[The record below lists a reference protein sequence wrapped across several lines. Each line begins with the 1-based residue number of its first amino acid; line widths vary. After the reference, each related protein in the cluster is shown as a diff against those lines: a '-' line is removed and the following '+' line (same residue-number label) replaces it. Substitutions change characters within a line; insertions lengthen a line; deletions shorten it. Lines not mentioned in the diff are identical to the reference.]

1 MEQEKYPM
9 RINKYLAL
17 RKYASRRE
25 ADKLIEA
32 GQVKINGRAAKL
44 GDRVSESDE
53 VEVNSK
59 AVENIQSKLI
69 YIAYN
74 KPHGIVT
81 NNPEEGQ
88 EAITDVIDVGVKVFP
103 IGRLDRSSRGLII
116 LTNDGRIT
124 DQMLNPKYEHEKEY
138 IVKVDK
144 PLEKHFLR
152 HLGTG
157 IDIEIEGHM
166 TKPAVVKQIGDSTFR
181 ITLVEGKKHQIRR
194 MCAAFG
200 YTVINL
206 QRVRIMGIKLGNL
219 KEGEYRILEGREL
232 ENFLESVGL

>member
-9 RINKYLAL
+9 RLNKYLAY
-17 RKYASRRE
+17 RKFASRRE
-25 ADKLIEA
+25 ADKLIDA
-32 GQVKINGRAAKL
+32 GLVKINGRVAKL
-44 GDRVSESDE
+44 GDRVNESDE

-59 AVENIQSKLI
+59 TLEKIKNSLI
-69 YIAYN
+69 YVAYN

-88 EAITDVIDVGVKVFP
+88 EAITDVVNVGVPVFP

-124 DQMLNPKYEHEKEY
+124 DQLLNPKYEHEKEY

-157 IDIEIEGHM
+157 IDIEIKDHM

-206 QRVRIMGIKLGNL
+206 QRVRIMNIRLGNL
-219 KEGEYRILEGREL
+219 KEGEYRVLEGREL
-232 ENFLESVGL
+232 DEFLHLLGL